1 MSTKTIALDAVKAE
15 LLADPEVKAAYDAL
29 EPAQQVARLRIA
41 RGLTQAQLAELVGTK
56 QPSIARLES
65 GAMLPSISF
74 LRKVAAALD
83 AQVEVNLVPRHQT
96 L

>member
-1 MSTKTIALDAVKAE
+1 MSARTISLDEVKQE
-15 LLADPEVKAAYDAL
+15 LLADPEVQRAYAAL

-41 RGLTQAQLAELVGTK
+41 RGLTQAQLAELVGTR

-65 GAMLPSISF
+65 GAMQPSIRF

-83 AQVEVNLVPRHQT
+83 AQVEVTLAPRQQT
-96 L
+96 S